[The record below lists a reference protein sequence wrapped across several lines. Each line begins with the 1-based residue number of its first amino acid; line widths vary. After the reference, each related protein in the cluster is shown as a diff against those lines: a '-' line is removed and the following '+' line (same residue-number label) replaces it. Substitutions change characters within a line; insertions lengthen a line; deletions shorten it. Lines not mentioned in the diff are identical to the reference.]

1 MDEVIPYK
9 NAYYR
14 QFMEL
19 DLAENVSLTP
29 TDGLTSGWSPDEKS
43 FQYRDVGMRIRIKV
57 TGKLVYND
65 YLLCTPQVDELT
77 ELGYFDRQKYRPRFC
92 EESS

>member
-1 MDEVIPYK
+1 MCISVIIYAKRVKSPRSNSVRGIFGNMDEVIPYK

-19 DLAENVSLTP
+19 DLAENVPLTP

-43 FQYRDVGMRIRIKV
+43 F
-57 TGKLVYND
+57 
-65 YLLCTPQVDELT
+65 
-77 ELGYFDRQKYRPRFC
+77 
-92 EESS
+92 

>member
-1 MDEVIPYK
+1 MCISVIIYAKRVKNPRSNSVRGIFGNMDEVIPYK

-43 FQYRDVGMRIRIKV
+43 F
-57 TGKLVYND
+57 
-65 YLLCTPQVDELT
+65 
-77 ELGYFDRQKYRPRFC
+77 
-92 EESS
+92 

>member
-19 DLAENVSLTP
+19 DLAENVSVTP

-43 FQYRDVGMRIRIKV
+43 F
-57 TGKLVYND
+57 
-65 YLLCTPQVDELT
+65 
-77 ELGYFDRQKYRPRFC
+77 
-92 EESS
+92 

>member
-1 MDEVIPYK
+1 
-9 NAYYR
+9 
-14 QFMEL
+14 
-19 DLAENVSLTP
+19 
-29 TDGLTSGWSPDEKS
+29 
-43 FQYRDVGMRIRIKV
+43 MRIRIKV

-92 EESS
+92 EEGS

>member
-1 MDEVIPYK
+1 MCISVIIYAKRVKSPRSNSVRSIFGNMDEVIPYK

-43 FQYRDVGMRIRIKV
+43 F
-57 TGKLVYND
+57 
-65 YLLCTPQVDELT
+65 
-77 ELGYFDRQKYRPRFC
+77 
-92 EESS
+92 

>member
-1 MDEVIPYK
+1 MCISVIIYAKRVKSPRSNSVRGIFGNMDEVIPYK

-29 TDGLTSGWSPDEKS
+29 TDDLTSGWSPDEKS
-43 FQYRDVGMRIRIKV
+43 F
-57 TGKLVYND
+57 
-65 YLLCTPQVDELT
+65 
-77 ELGYFDRQKYRPRFC
+77 
-92 EESS
+92 

>member
-1 MDEVIPYK
+1 MCISVIIYAKRVKSPRSNSVRGIFGNMDEVIPYK

-14 QFMEL
+14 QFMEF

-43 FQYRDVGMRIRIKV
+43 F
-57 TGKLVYND
+57 
-65 YLLCTPQVDELT
+65 
-77 ELGYFDRQKYRPRFC
+77 
-92 EESS
+92 